1 MGDSDDGG
9 TGNKYSTT
17 KKYTIGID
25 EIYVAVRV
33 EAQRSDECRNE
44 EERKRAG
51 KTSDIGGE
59 KHPFKLSSQL
69 FAEQACRSPS
79 LSFDCP
85 PFAGLNP

>member
-17 KKYTIGID
+17 RKYTIGID

-59 KHPFKLSSQL
+59 KTSVQTELAA